1 MEEGILDIFELAKL
15 NRSHLEEEYMEI
27 LNKYAEKKSK
37 FEQWK
42 NIISNN
48 YNISMNTSERGI
60 FGFLNDGEYKNIHDL
75 VKDGIKSHDDEYE
88 KRKSFDD
95 KFDNGR
101 AFKYGA
107 LFIGGCGVKE
117 YGRFCMVLDKNYFKK
132 LCFVKQDSLKYYMHK
147 KDGYYDVNMDKLK
160 KHLSDKNNVH
170 LLTIIKHHEDI
181 INKNDKEEVKFV
193 ICGDNYIEAIT
204 IDEITPKSIIKIV
217 YHVDNE
223 LRKNLE
229 KYGLCEYDII
239 SLLDN
244 IIFIMESDELEE
256 EKLMNFNI
264 DAKDMYK
271 LIKKLEKLKINFE
284 VYVEYDHKKNP
295 EKVWDNENYGNQ

>member
-95 KFDNGR
+95 KLDNGR

-204 IDEITPKSIIKIV
+204 IDDITPKSIIKII
-217 YHVDNE
+217 YHVDKE

-229 KYGLCEYDII
+229 KYDLEYECDMLT
-239 SLLDN
+239 LLEN
-244 IIFIMESDELEE
+244 IITYYNKEILNESKKYISAKVENMSKLYDKMEYLA
-256 EKLMNFNI
+256 NI
-264 DAKDMYK
+264 KD
-271 LIKKLEKLKINFE
+271 LTFE
-284 VYVEYDHKKNP
+284 VYVEYNNKKNP
-295 EKVWDNENYGNQ
+295 KKVWENV